1 MTYSPIIRASRI
13 SRGYGYITGGNTGA
27 DSLTTSEKYD
37 DVTNAWKVVTAILPI
52 KRRDH
57 VGFSLNGYGYVTGG
71 WNGSGFA
78 LAPQKYTDTT
88 DTFTAIA
95 VLNTP
100 RIFLTGFSL
109 NGYGYTVGGY
119 VAATSAITE
128 KYDDIANTNTAKAN
142 LNTARFDLGGFSL
155 NGYGYTVGGYA
166 AAASAITEKYDDI
179 SNTWTNKANVDT
191 PQNNVTTFS
200 LNGCGYTSSYDASCR
215 RYDDIA
221 NTWTKKANY
230 NTASSSTFPLSLNG
244 YGYAVAGDV
253 GIASLITQKYDDVL
267 NTWTAKANIN
277 TARYKGGAFSI
288 GNLQES
294 IQNPQIT
301 QILKTN
307 IRLRANEC
315 MVTKSASANARNS
328 HDAETTT
335 TSATYTKKKTITFH
349 LGLIGGYRVL
359 FDLKTSDVAR
369 HAFGRV
375 YRNGVSLG
383 TEQEEFAIVNT
394 YVTKSEDLTTSLSPG
409 DTLELWL
416 HNDGTGTTTARN
428 FQIAYDDSATVA
440 VQSANS

>member
-119 VAATSAITE
+119 VAAT
-128 KYDDIANTNTAKAN
+128 
-142 LNTARFDLGGFSL
+142 
-155 NGYGYTVGGYA
+155 
-166 AAASAITEKYDDI
+166 SAITEKYDDI